1 MKVNS
6 KTFDATLERFT
17 RSRLYWVIARVPFDV
32 EKVWGTR
39 GLLKVIV
46 KVGGFEYPT
55 SLFPTGSGEHF
66 VLVNKKMQKAARI
79 TLGSNTSFTVTPDR
93 APREVKMPPEL
104 TRALNEERGL
114 RKWFDSLKYSMRKW
128 LADQVGDAKSPE
140 TRVRRAQ
147 RVAEMAM
154 ETMQAE
160 EDLPPM
166 IRQAFSRNP
175 KVAKIFRQMNDH
187 QKRGTL
193 LAVFYYRTPQSRLRR
208 LEKIVPDEFAN
219 D

>member
-1 MKVNS
+1 MKQKS
-6 KTFDATLERFT
+6 KTFEASLEGF
-17 RSRLYWVIARVPFDV
+17 SRNKLNWVIARVPFDV

-39 GLLKVIV
+39 GLIKVIV
-46 KVGGFEYPT
+46 KVGGLEYPT

-79 TLGSNTSFTVTPDR
+79 AIGSTASFTVTPDL
-93 APREVKMPPEL
+93 APREVKVPAEL

-147 RVAEMAM
+147 RVAEIAL
-154 ETMQAE
+154 ETMLAE
-160 EDLPPM
+160 EELPPM

-175 KVAKIFRQMNDH
+175 KVARIFREMNDH

-193 LAVFYYRTPQSRLRR
+193 LAVFYYRTPESRLRR
-208 LEKIVPDEFAN
+208 LEKIAPDEFAN